1 MTGGGLELGAGVEV
15 DVSVVAAGG
24 GGADDWGGGMD
35 VDAGGGGGADP
46 GLLGGGGGAPAV
58 SVHALTTWT
67 RGSPF
72 DPVTGVNVKVH
83 VSVTS
88 PPALQFTSE
97 GSQNMVMPRT
107 SE

>member
-1 MTGGGLELGAGVEV
+1 M

-24 GGADDWGGGMD
+24 GGADDWGGGTD
-35 VDAGGGGGADP
+35 VDAGGGGGGGADP

-107 SE
+107 SEWSAPFAW